1 MFNIS
6 DRMSLS
12 ANVNI
17 LALTVTVKDPAGF
30 ISR

>member
-6 DRMSLS
+6 DRVSRS

-17 LALTVTVKDPAGF
+17 LVLTVTVKDPAGF
-30 ISR
+30 VLH